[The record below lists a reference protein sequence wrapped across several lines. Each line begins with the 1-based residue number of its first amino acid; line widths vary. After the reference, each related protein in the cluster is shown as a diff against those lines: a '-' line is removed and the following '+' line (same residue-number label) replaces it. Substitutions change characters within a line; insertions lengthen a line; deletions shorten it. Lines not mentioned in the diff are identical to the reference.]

1 MLFAS
6 PDSFDA
12 GKLRFLQNT
21 INLDF
26 SRPLE
31 LFEKANISFGLE
43 QRHEAYSTVAGEEL
57 SYATY
62 DIHGGVLP
70 LGAPSSQ
77 KTTDF
82 FGNALPGGA
91 QVLPGFRKESALT
104 KTRNVVAGNS
114 KQILPN
120 GCWLMLQCVMNII
133 QTLEIPLIISS
144 LHV

>member
-62 DIHGGVLP
+62 DIHGEYSHWEHQAAKRQLTFLGMHSQEGHKCSLDLGKKVL
-70 LGAPSSQ
+70 
-77 KTTDF
+77 
-82 FGNALPGGA
+82 LP
-91 QVLPGFRKESALT
+91 KH
-104 KTRNVVAGNS
+104 
-114 KQILPN
+114 
-120 GCWLMLQCVMNII
+120 VM
-133 QTLEIPLIISS
+133 
-144 LHV
+144 

>member
-1 MLFAS
+1 MEKWHIDLSNTFGRNEFAYTIKNTGNTSLRFAS

-62 DIHGGVLP
+62 DIHGEYSHWEHQAAKRQLTFLGTHSLEGHKCSLDLGKKVL
-70 LGAPSSQ
+70 
-77 KTTDF
+77 
-82 FGNALPGGA
+82 LP
-91 QVLPGFRKESALT
+91 KH
-104 KTRNVVAGNS
+104 
-114 KQILPN
+114 
-120 GCWLMLQCVMNII
+120 VM
-133 QTLEIPLIISS
+133 
-144 LHV
+144 